1 MIDTLKAGQ
10 NVKCTV
16 TAMPRAAGRSKTIER
31 LMRLD
36 PVNKKGLARAYHKRQ
51 LGWQTKNRGN
61 RDWVM
66 RQTCGK
72 IIRVA
77 KGATWTM
84 PFDVNM
90 AADLQSVAQYVKIE
104 KA

>member
-1 MIDTLKAGQ
+1 MIDSLKAGQ

-16 TAMPRAAGRSKTIER
+16 NTVPNAAGREKTIER

-51 LGWQTKNRGN
+51 LAWETKNRGN

-66 RQTCGK
+66 RQQCGK
-72 IIRVA
+72 IVRVV
-77 KGATWTM
+77 KGASWTM
-84 PFDVNM
+84 PFDFSI
-90 AADLQSVAQYVKIE
+90 AADLKSCERYLTIE

>member
-1 MIDTLKAGQ
+1 MIETLKAGQ

-16 TAMPRAAGRSKTIER
+16 TTMPPAASRVTTIER
-31 LMRLD
+31 LMRFD
-36 PVNKKGLARAYHKRQ
+36 PINKKGLARAYHKRQ
-51 LGWQTKNRGN
+51 LSWQTKNRGN

-72 IIRVA
+72 IVRVV

-84 PFDVNM
+84 PFDFNI
-90 AADLQSVAQYVKIE
+90 AADLKSCAQYLTIE

>member
-1 MIDTLKAGQ
+1 MIESLKAGQ

-72 IIRVA
+72 IVRA
-77 KGATWTM
+77 EKGASWTM
-84 PFDVNM
+84 PFDFCI
-90 AADLQSVAQYVKIE
+90 AADLKSVEQYIKIE

>member
-1 MIDTLKAGQ
+1 MIDFKAGQ

-16 TAMPRAAGRSKTIER
+16 TAVPSAAGREKTIER

-36 PVNKKGLARAYHKRQ
+36 PVNKKGLAKAYHKRQ

-72 IIRVA
+72 IVRCE

-84 PFDVNM
+84 PFDFNI
-90 AADLQSVAQYVKIE
+90 AADLKSCELYLKIE

>member
-1 MIDTLKAGQ
+1 MIESLKAGQ

-16 TAMPRAAGRSKTIER
+16 TAMPRAAARTKTIER

-72 IIRVA
+72 IVRVA

-84 PFDVNM
+84 PFDFCISP
-90 AADLQSVAQYVKIE
+90 DLQSVLQFVKIE

>member
-1 MIDTLKAGQ
+1 MIDSFKAGQ

-16 TAMPRAAGRSKTIER
+16 TAMPRAAGRTKTIER

-36 PVNKKGLARAYHKRQ
+36 PVNKKGLAKAYHKRQ
-51 LGWQTKNRGN
+51 LNWQTKNRGN

-66 RQTCGK
+66 RETCGK
-72 IIRVA
+72 IVHVT

-84 PFDVNM
+84 PFDFSI
-90 AADLQSVAQYVKIE
+90 APDLRAIEKYVKLE